1 LRTNSAVQKYLLNHD
16 PIHHEGTLIA
26 AKRFSKIPMDDTTD
40 VSVVLDAA
48 LGGGGKVDEGRLT
61 STTAERDDKDN
72 SRRISP

>member
-1 LRTNSAVQKYLLNHD
+1 
-16 PIHHEGTLIA
+16 
-26 AKRFSKIPMDDTTD
+26 MDDTTD